1 MSFLDVCIYLCRYKD
16 SFSKGTRGF
25 KEKLFARN
33 SSVKELSREVH
44 REMSAGIAGVARMIE
59 RLDFASKRT
68 EATAPSSKN
77 DGGITNLTSKGKGVD
92 QSHHETTRETTDDVN
107 SDPIE
112 VRPAVSLQVC

>member
-1 MSFLDVCIYLCRYKD
+1 MMYVYVCRYKD

-25 KEKLFARN
+25 KEKLLAHN

-68 EATAPSSKN
+68 EVSVPSLIN
-77 DGGITNLTSKGKGVD
+77 NGGGTNLTCKGKGVD
-92 QSHHETTRETTDDVN
+92 QSHREPNGETMGDIS

-112 VRPAVSLQVC
+112 IRPEL